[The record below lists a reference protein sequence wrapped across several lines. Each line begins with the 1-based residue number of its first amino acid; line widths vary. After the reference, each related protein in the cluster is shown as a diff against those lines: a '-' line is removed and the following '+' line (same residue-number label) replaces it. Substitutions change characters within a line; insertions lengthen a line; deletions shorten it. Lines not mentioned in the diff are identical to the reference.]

1 LLKEEKVK
9 IDEIVIDTK
18 SKDVKDDKEKSIKI

>member
-1 LLKEEKVK
+1 LKEEKVK